1 MLVGKIMT
9 PDPITASP
17 DTSHREAFE
26 LMRTHGIRRLPIL
39 DRGKLVGI
47 VSESDLLSTQPSPA
61 TALSIHE
68 IYSLLEKLKV
78 RQFMARPV
86 ITVTED
92 APVEA
97 AANVMIE
104 RTIGCLP
111 VMRGETLV
119 GIITETDIFKALVNV
134 LGGGR
139 EGLRF
144 SVRVPDVPGKLAQIA
159 GDVAEAGG
167 NIVSVVVWRANQGDE
182 DSILTIKEHGAD
194 ADALRQR
201 LEESDAEIVDLRH
214 DSVCDVYEFGKS
226 GA

>member
-1 MLVGKIMT
+1 M
-9 PDPITASP
+9 S
-17 DTSHREAFE
+17 
-26 LMRTHGIRRLPIL
+26 
-39 DRGKLVGI
+39 
-47 VSESDLLSTQPSPA
+47 
-61 TALSIHE
+61 
-68 IYSLLEKLKV
+68 
-78 RQFMARPV
+78 
-86 ITVTED
+86 
-92 APVEA
+92 EA
-97 AANVMIE
+97 AASVMIE

-144 SVRVPDVPGKLAQIA
+144 SVRVPDVPGKLSQIA

-194 ADALRQR
+194 ADALRHR
-201 LEESDAEIVDLRH
+201 LEESDAEIVDLRQ